1 MEATCRNKLACMPD
15 HCFCVDRS
23 VNDEHVALNVLTGR
37 GSQSDSCDTRLT
49 PSCQEGT
56 HHSATS
62 ELVTEIKNL
71 AEAKANSHT
80 SLQSNATMKL
90 KSHGEPFGQLHRKFR
105 WSLRS
110 PDNAA
115 AVSLSPTPHSLY
127 WLPGHRSLSDPGC
140 IVLPSLS
147 FCEVSQAMSLV
158 GDNSAVSE

>member
-115 AVSLSPTPHSLY
+115 AVSLSHATLAVLVARSSLLKRPRLY
-127 WLPGHRSLSDPGC
+127 CLAIALVLRSL
-140 IVLPSLS
+140 
-147 FCEVSQAMSLV
+147 A
-158 GDNSAVSE
+158 GDEPCW